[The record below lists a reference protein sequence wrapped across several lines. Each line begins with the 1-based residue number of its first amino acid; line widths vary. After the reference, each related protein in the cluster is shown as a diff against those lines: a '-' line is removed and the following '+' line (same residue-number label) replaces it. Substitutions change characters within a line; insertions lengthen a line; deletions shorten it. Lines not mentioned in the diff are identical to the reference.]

1 MHKTKIF
8 KFTCTEY
15 DAAPAQLLAR
25 LMKPLNSRQYSAVRY
40 IDNPLLVLAG
50 AGSGKTSVITQKIA
64 WLINDCEYNPHHIAA
79 VTFTNKAAREMRERV
94 NQLLKGVSTKG
105 LIISTFHQLG
115 LTIIRRE
122 CAHLGLKSSFTIFD
136 DQDALV
142 LLRELMHKEIDS
154 SDEQLKK
161 LSSIIS
167 NWKNQFVTPAQAIA
181 VTATP
186 EDVLAAKLYEAYQRH
201 LKAYNAVDFD
211 DLIML
216 PALLFQ
222 TNAEV
227 LQKWQRHIRYLLVD
241 EYQDTNNM
249 QYNLVKLLVGERA
262 CLTVVGDDDQ
272 SIYSWRGAR
281 PENMQLL
288 QKDYPG
294 LKVIMLEQNY
304 RSTNTILTA
313 ANALIANNKH
323 VFEKTLWSEYG
334 KGDPIRVL
342 VTANEEAEM
351 ERVASEILL
360 MTVHKR
366 LSFKDF
372 AVLYRGNHQ
381 ARLLEIQL
389 QAHQVPYVLSGGTSF
404 FARTEIKDLMAYLR
418 ILINPDDD
426 NAFLRCINTP
436 RRKIGPAMLEALGNY
451 ANKAEVSMLT
461 ACGHMGLSEHLNQT
475 QTDKFRE
482 FHHWLQNLNEQ
493 IGSGGI
499 KVINE
504 LIDDIGYAAYLQQNS
519 PTPTA
524 AERAYANVQILI
536 TALGTSI
543 SKAKAEGE
551 EGDLESAINKLIL
564 RDLLE
569 NQDKDEESNRVQLMT
584 LHAAK
589 GLEFPFVFI
598 IGMEEELLPHRNSIE
613 TGDIE
618 EERRLAYVGITRA
631 QRLLTFTLASQRK
644 QYGEILT
651 TTPSRFLE
659 ELPQELLEWEGRKS
673 DMTPEKSK
681 ARGKETLARLKS
693 LFD

>member
-1 MHKTKIF
+1 VHKTKIF

-25 LMKPLNSRQYSAVRY
+25 LMNPLNSRQYSAVRY

-64 WLINDCEYNPHHIAA
+64 WLINDCEYKPHHIAA

-461 ACGHMGLSEHLNQT
+461 ACGHMGLIEHLNQT

-504 LIDDIGYAAYLQQNS
+504 LIDDIDYAAYLQQNS
-519 PTPTA
+519 PTPAA

-659 ELPQELLEWEGRKS
+659 ELPQELLEWDGRKS